1 MVVVV
6 VWVVVVVL
14 TVNGFLAIASATLLT
29 AEPSTRVTGKTR
41 TGG

>member
-14 TVNGFLAIASATLLT
+14 TVKGFHTIAMSALLT
-29 AEPSTRVTGKTR
+29 AEPSTRVTGKT
-41 TGG
+41 GACG